1 MVQQTFGEPNPTMA
15 KTGSLINTGSSRPD
29 ILQKNPHNLFLL
41 AEARC
46 GQTVLH
52 DAIFEV
58 NQVLCSLKRAD
69 HNSLPKGM
77 IQDFIARL
85 SDKLDASEDTLTRCQ
100 LKLDALV
107 NIYSTFCY
115 DIHQLGVDLSTCN
128 EKFIK
133 MKRECKRFL
142 PDRSL
147 NLPTVSAL
155 QHTRNPEE
163 RETSP
168 TGLEEPVIL
177 STYSKGSSRCP

>member
-1 MVQQTFGEPNPTMA
+1 MVQQTTFGEPNPSMA
-15 KTGSLINTGSSRPD
+15 KTGSRTNTGSSRPD

-46 GQTVLH
+46 SQTVLH

-58 NQVLCSLKRAD
+58 NQVLCSLERTD

-85 SDKLDASEDTLTRCQ
+85 SDKLDASEDILTRCQ

-107 NIYSTFCY
+107 NIHPTFCY

-142 PDRSL
+142 PDKS
-147 NLPTVSAL
+147 
-155 QHTRNPEE
+155 
-163 RETSP
+163 
-168 TGLEEPVIL
+168 
-177 STYSKGSSRCP
+177 

>member
-1 MVQQTFGEPNPTMA
+1 MVEQTTFRETKPNHG
-15 KTGSLINTGSSRPD
+15 KTGSRIKTGSHSRPD
-29 ILQKNPHNLFLL
+29 ILKNPQNLFLL

-46 GQTVLH
+46 SQTALH

-58 NQVLCSLKRAD
+58 NQVLCSLERAD

-85 SDKLDASEDTLTRCQ
+85 SDKLDASEDILTRCQ

-107 NIYSTFCY
+107 NIHSTFCY

-133 MKRECKRFL
+133 IKR
-142 PDRSL
+142 
-147 NLPTVSAL
+147 
-155 QHTRNPEE
+155 
-163 RETSP
+163 
-168 TGLEEPVIL
+168 
-177 STYSKGSSRCP
+177 

>member
-1 MVQQTFGEPNPTMA
+1 MA